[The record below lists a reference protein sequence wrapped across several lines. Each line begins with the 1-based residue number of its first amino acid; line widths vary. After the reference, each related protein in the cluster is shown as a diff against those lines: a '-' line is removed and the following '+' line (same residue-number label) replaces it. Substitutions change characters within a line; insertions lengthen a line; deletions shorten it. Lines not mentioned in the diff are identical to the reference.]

1 MNGYRCRATAYLWF
15 WGTGKQGKFF
25 SGEQGN
31 KGLKKRGTQVIVWNR
46 EHRKSR
52 FCFGG
57 TREQGHF
64 FEGNKG
70 TGTPSPPR
78 EGFSCQPDIRS
89 SSIPEKNP

>member
-1 MNGYRCRATAYLWF
+1 MVLGNRETREIF
-15 WGTGKQGKFF
+15 FRGTGEQRPKNKGNT
-25 SGEQGN
+25 GNCVEQG
-31 KGLKKRGTQVIVWNR
+31 TQKVKIL
-46 EHRKSR
+46 
-52 FCFGG
+52 FGG